1 MEPQQ
6 DKDCWKEGGACRV
19 AGHVAIGA
27 LAGGASGAAGAGVS
41 QAVVPTIGDALRD
54 TNLPDAVKQ
63 VIVAGLGVAIGAAAG
78 GTAGAITGGNA
89 TVNNYLTQ
97 AQWKAMADERA
108 KCADKVCR
116 DGVDTR
122 YAGISASQDEALR
135 QACMNL
141 NSATC
146 RGMVNEAVSGSATQQ
161 TLVASGALPPNYL
174 GGRDFNSNVNLF
186 VQKIQ
191 AQDVVN
197 ACAANA
203 AQCDQSRLAGSV
215 RLLMTATVVAASAAA
230 VTVLGAEAAAL
241 AAFARNPV
249 LYCTQS
255 PTACMAGVEL
265 ALCAAAGP
273 ACPPG
278 TLVPTASQLATV
290 KQVVADAEAAAAG
303 RVAGTAGGGS
313 SAAGGVR
320 TTGAAGG
327 SGANGGV
334 LPSGFANAN
343 EFANFGGNVRA
354 GLKSA
359 GYPDAEPILQ
369 GSAVTGKSFGTGA
382 PFDAGRVSDFDVALA
397 SPALLQRAQD
407 LGIGVRSGGTRTGPL
422 SARDLEA
429 LGLTKFAS
437 DISAQA
443 GREVNFMIY
452 QSSAAAMQRAPSISL
467 PGGK

>member
-1 MEPQQ
+1 
-6 DKDCWKEGGACRV
+6 
-19 AGHVAIGA
+19 
-27 LAGGASGAAGAGVS
+27 
-41 QAVVPTIGDALRD
+41 
-54 TNLPDAVKQ
+54 
-63 VIVAGLGVAIGAAAG
+63 
-78 GTAGAITGGNA
+78 
-89 TVNNYLTQ
+89 
-97 AQWKAMADERA
+97 
-108 KCADKVCR
+108 
-116 DGVDTR
+116 
-122 YAGISASQDEALR
+122 
-135 QACMNL
+135 
-141 NSATC
+141 
-146 RGMVNEAVSGSATQQ
+146 
-161 TLVASGALPPNYL
+161 
-174 GGRDFNSNVNLF
+174 
-186 VQKIQ
+186 
-191 AQDVVN
+191 
-197 ACAANA
+197 
-203 AQCDQSRLAGSV
+203 
-215 RLLMTATVVAASAAA
+215 
-230 VTVLGAEAAAL
+230 
-241 AAFARNPV
+241 
-249 LYCTQS
+249 
-255 PTACMAGVEL
+255 MAGVEL

-334 LPSGFANAN
+334 VPSGFANAN

-382 PFDAGRVSDFDVALA
+382 PFDAGRVSDFGVALA

-407 LGIGVRSGGTRTGPL
+407 LGIGVRSGGPRTGPL